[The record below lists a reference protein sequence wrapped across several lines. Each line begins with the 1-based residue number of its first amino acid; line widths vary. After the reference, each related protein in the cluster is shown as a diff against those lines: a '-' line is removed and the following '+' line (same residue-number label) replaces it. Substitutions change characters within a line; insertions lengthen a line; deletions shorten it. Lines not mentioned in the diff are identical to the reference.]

1 MFIIID
7 IHSKNYKSLKNFLA
21 IFNDENI
28 TKNLKIT
35 IIKNKTKKPLKKKVI
50 TVLKS
55 PHVNKTAQ
63 EKFEYRIYK
72 ERLKCFVPQVLLL
85 LVFIKKITVNSFSD
99 IKFKL
104 NLISNFT
111 NEKIKLKNNININNF
126 CLVHKELNLIKYLKL
141 LTISGEYILKLK

>member
-7 IHSKNYKSLKNFLA
+7 IYSKNYQSLKNFLA

-35 IIKNKTKKPLKKKVI
+35 IIKNKVKKPLKKKVI

-72 ERLKCFVPQVLLL
+72 KRLKCFVPQVLLL
-85 LVFIKKITVNSFSD
+85 LVFIKKLTVTSFLD

-104 NLISNFT
+104 NLISSFK
-111 NEKIKLKNNININNF
+111 NEKRKLKNNININNF
-126 CLVHKELNLIKYLKL
+126 CLVHKELNLLKYLKL

>member
-1 MFIIID
+1 MFVTID
-7 IHSKNYKSLKNFLA
+7 VYSKNSKSLKNFLRF
-21 IFNDENI
+21 FNSEKI
-28 TKNLKIT
+28 TEILKIL
-35 IIKNKTKKPLKKKVI
+35 IVKNKTTKPQKKKVI

-72 ERLKCFVPQVLLL
+72 ARLKCFVPQIMLLL
-85 LVFIKKITVNSFSD
+85 IFLKKIKFNSFPD

-104 NLISNFT
+104 NLISNYSIE
-111 NEKIKLKNNININNF
+111 NRNLKTSININNF

-141 LTISGEYILKLK
+141 LTFSGEYSLKLK

>member
-63 EKFEYRIYK
+63 EKFEYRIYR

-85 LVFIKKITVNSFSD
+85 LFFIKKITVNSFSD

-104 NLISNFT
+104 NLISSFN